1 MNEWQVRTVDN
12 LVSKGGRIVVIMP
25 EESEF
30 ESTVPIGTYDGS
42 RTIYRRNAYV
52 LSEKS
57 TDTRVVNNTSVYEK
71 SAVLAHS
78 LKSWETFRREIETMT
93 LAKALFKELDKP

>member
-30 ESTVPIGTYDGS
+30 EPVVPIRTYDGS

-52 LSEKS
+52 LGEVA
-57 TDTRVVNNTSVYEK
+57 TTTRVVTNA
-71 SAVLAHS
+71 SAVLADDIPTHDVE
-78 LKSWETFRREIETMT
+78 SWRAFRCERDTMA
-93 LAKALFKELDKP
+93 LSNALFKELDK